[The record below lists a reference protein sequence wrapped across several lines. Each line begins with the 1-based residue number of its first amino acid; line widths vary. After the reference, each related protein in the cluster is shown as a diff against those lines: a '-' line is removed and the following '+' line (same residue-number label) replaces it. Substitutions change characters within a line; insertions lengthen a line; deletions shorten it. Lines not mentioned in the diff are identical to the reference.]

1 MGRERRDRSSPQ
13 LLRWRQVSTRLKL
26 LGWRQFYAI
35 LLQATVVGGGM
46 AAFAIWVE
54 YDNYLGIVLG
64 AIAGIG
70 TAVMLILV

>member
-1 MGRERRDRSSPQ
+1 M
-13 LLRWRQVSTRLKL
+13 T
-26 LGWRQFYAI
+26 I

-54 YDNYLGIVLG
+54 YDNYLGIILG